1 MVVCI
6 KILKRFDILNM
17 FISIGKIIV
26 TGLFFSVIIP
36 ILFVLNLIPI
46 EWTKAFGYSE
56 DTGLY
61 VYLLECTNKNRNIIL
76 WIILIIYAAIV
87 IAIIINWVTQNWK
100 EKLLLIKHSTFEPLS
115 ITYEKEQLSDYFTRS
130 LKLDQSLITTNTTIN
145 DNKKVLAH
153 IKSYINKLPKIEKYK
168 RRGYRIGYVGIA
180 HTPLIFMLGYDVG
193 DGNKA
198 VLFHKY
204 RYEGN
209 DKFQVLSDNTV
220 PVKLTKEEEYPS
232 NKNELSDILLCIAT
246 SFDITGDDVSEIRS
260 ENDYFLKYSTEKD
273 FDMIYSSKQVYKYVQ
288 EIKTEIGNIEKT
300 HKIGKIKIC
309 IASSVAF
316 TFALGQAFSKT
327 HDSEVVVFHYQRGNK
342 YPWGINVTAKKAIFV
357 KIEPKL

>member
-1 MVVCI
+1 M
-6 KILKRFDILNM
+6 L
-17 FISIGKIIV
+17 ISIGKIAV
-26 TGLFFSVIIP
+26 TALFFPVIMP
-36 ILFVLNLIPI
+36 ILFVLNLIPV
-46 EWTKAFGYSE
+46 EYTKVFGYSE
-56 DTGLY
+56 DTGFY
-61 VYLLECTNKNRNIIL
+61 VYLLEMTNKNRNIIL
-76 WIILIIYAAIV
+76 WIFAIIYAGIV
-87 IAIIINWVTQNWK
+87 LALIIHWFVENRK

-115 ITYEKEQLSDYFTRS
+115 ITYEKDQLSDYLTRS
-130 LKLDQSLITTNTTIN
+130 LKLDQSQITTNTTMQDKEKVSGYIN
-145 DNKKVLAH
+145 
-153 IKSYINKLPKIEKYK
+153 SYISKLPRIEKYK
-168 RRGYRIGYVGIA
+168 RHGYRIGYVGIA

-209 DKFQVLSDNTV
+209 DKFQVLLDNTV
-220 PVKLTKEEEYPS
+220 PVKLIKEEESSS
-232 NKNELSDILLCIAT
+232 NKNELCDILLCIAT
-246 SFDITGDDVSEIRS
+246 SFDITDNDVSEIRS

-273 FDMIYSSKQVYKYVQ
+273 FDIIYSSKQINKYIQ

-327 HDSEVVVFHYQRGNK
+327 HDSEVIVFHYQRGYK
-342 YPWGINVTAKKAIFV
+342 YPWGINVTSKNAVFV
-357 KIEPKL
+357 KEEKVIK